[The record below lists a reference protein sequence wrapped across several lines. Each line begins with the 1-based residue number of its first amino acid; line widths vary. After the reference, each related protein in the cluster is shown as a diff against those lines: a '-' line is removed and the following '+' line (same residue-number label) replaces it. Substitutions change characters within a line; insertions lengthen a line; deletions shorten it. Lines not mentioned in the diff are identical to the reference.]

1 MNYIEITAKEV
12 NKNITTDCV
21 EVASYDDCATKISKT
36 EADLVT
42 LDGGRVFEAGRVSTR
57 PLNSFLM
64 ISMELAI
71 CRKTIKRLTT
81 SRKCGNS
88 ELYRSLKK
96 KLVPQHFVSDGFQ
109 SV

>member
-21 EVASYDDCATKISKT
+21 EVASYDDCATKISKN

-42 LDGGRVFEAGRVSTR
+42 LDGVRLFKAGRMSTR
-57 PLNSFLM
+57 PFDSFLI

-71 CRKTIKRLTT
+71 CCKTA
-81 SRKCGNS
+81 
-88 ELYRSLKK
+88 
-96 KLVPQHFVSDGFQ
+96 
-109 SV
+109 